1 MVSDVLMSIRPAY
14 AEAILSGDKTVE
26 LRRRRPS
33 FAVGTKVLVY
43 ATSPEQ
49 RVRGAFEV
57 GGVIADAPAAL
68 WEAVAHRAALDR
80 AAFDAYFAGAE
91 TAYAIEIANARRIAP
106 TPIPIRPPQSYQFL
120 DPKRLRHRTVMRL
133 AAA

>member
-1 MVSDVLMSIRPAY
+1 MVSDVLMSIRPVY
-14 AEAILSGDKTVE
+14 ADAILSGGKTVE

-33 FAVGTKVLVY
+33 FAVGTRVLIY

-49 RVRGAFEV
+49 RVWGEFEV
-57 GGVIADAPAAL
+57 GGVVEDAPAAL
-68 WEAVAHRAALDR
+68 WHTVAHRAGIDR
-80 AAFDAYFAGAE
+80 ATFDAYFGGSE
-91 TAYAIEIANARRIAP
+91 TAYAIEIVNARRIAP